1 MALVLCGKP
10 RVYKIRLTIF
20 PIAQYFLNTYGITM
34 QIFGY
39 MYLPDFGND
48 RNGTAEH
55 AQSRILEPNMS
66 DKGIHIFPFQ
76 RHLQIII

>member
-1 MALVLCGKP
+1 
-10 RVYKIRLTIF
+10 
-20 PIAQYFLNTYGITM
+20 M

-55 AQSRILEPNMS
+55 AQSRISEPNMS
-66 DKGIHIFPFQ
+66 DKGIRIFPFQ
-76 RHLQIII
+76 RHL